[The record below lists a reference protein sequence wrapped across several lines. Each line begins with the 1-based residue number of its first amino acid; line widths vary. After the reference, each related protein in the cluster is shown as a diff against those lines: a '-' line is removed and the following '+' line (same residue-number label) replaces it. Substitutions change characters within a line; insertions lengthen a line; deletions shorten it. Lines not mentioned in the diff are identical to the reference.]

1 MTPKSGT
8 TFKYRGADGVHM
20 KILPS
25 SLREKKRYLAFR
37 LETEGDGPVD
47 RKALLDEVYHAT
59 QALLGDAGS
68 AEIGYRLMGFDGARG
83 ILRVGRGRVEE
94 ARAALATVYAIRGQ
108 RATIVVAG
116 VSGTIRAATEKY
128 IASEDIPST
137 NILSMQVSGTASGI
151 AVRRKGEEI
160 DIVPDDREA
169 LRRGNTRYLGLT
181 SSDIV
186 TNQPQE

>member
-1 MTPKSGT
+1 M
-8 TFKYRGADGVHM
+8 
-20 KILPS
+20 LPS

-37 LETEGDGPVD
+37 IDCEGDEPID
-47 RKALLDEVYHAT
+47 RKALQDEIYSAT

-68 AEIGYRLMGFDGARG
+68 AEIGYRLMDFDGRRG
-83 ILRVGRGRVEE
+83 ILRVGLATVEP

-108 RATIVVAG
+108 RAAIVVAG

-128 IASEDIPST
+128 IASEDIRST

-151 AVRRKGEEI
+151 AVREKGDEI
-160 DIVPDDREA
+160 DIVPDDQEA
-169 LRRGNTRYLGLT
+169 LRRGHTRWLGLA

>member
-1 MTPKSGT
+1 
-8 TFKYRGADGVHM
+8 M

-37 LETEGDGPVD
+37 LVFEGDEPVD
-47 RKALLDEVYHAT
+47 RKALLDEVYYAT
-59 QALLGDAGS
+59 QSLLGDRGS
-68 AEIGYRLMGFDGARG
+68 AEIGYRLMDFDGRKG
-83 ILRVGRGRVEE
+83 IMRVSLGSVEL
-94 ARAALATVYAIRGQ
+94 ARAALATVYAIKGQ
-108 RATIVVAG
+108 RAVIVVAG

-151 AVRRKGEEI
+151 AVREKGDEI
-160 DIVPDDREA
+160 DIVPDDKEA
-169 LRRGNTRYLGLT
+169 LRRGNTRWLGLS

-186 TNQPQE
+186 INQQQE

>member
-1 MTPKSGT
+1 
-8 TFKYRGADGVHM
+8 M

-37 LETEGDGPVD
+37 LVSEGDEPVD
-47 RKALLDEVYHAT
+47 RKAFLDEVYYAT
-59 QALLGDAGS
+59 QTLLGDHGS
-68 AEIGYRLMGFDGARG
+68 SEIGYRLMDFNGREGVMRVSLGA
-83 ILRVGRGRVEE
+83 VET
-94 ARAALATVYAIRGQ
+94 ARAALATVHTIKGQ
-108 RATIVVAG
+108 RSLIVVAG
-116 VSGTIRAATEKY
+116 ISGTIRAATEKY

-151 AVRRKGEEI
+151 AVREKGDEV

-169 LRRGNTRYLGLT
+169 LRRGNTRWLGLT

-186 TNQPQE
+186 INQPQE

>member
-1 MTPKSGT
+1 
-8 TFKYRGADGVHM
+8 M

-37 LETEGDGPVD
+37 LLAEGDELFD
-47 RKALLDEVYHAT
+47 RKALLDEVYYAT
-59 QALLGDAGS
+59 QSLFGDTGS
-68 AEIGYRLMGFDGARG
+68 AEIGYRLMDFDGRRG
-83 ILRVGRGRVEE
+83 ILRVRLDSVEL
-94 ARAALATVYAIRGQ
+94 ARAALATVHTSKGQ
-108 RATIVVAG
+108 RTVIIVAG

-137 NILSMQVSGTASGI
+137 NILSMQVSGTTSGI
-151 AVRRKGEEI
+151 AVREKGDEI

-169 LRRGNTRYLGLT
+169 LRRGNTRWLGLT

-186 TNQPQE
+186 INQPQE

>member
-1 MTPKSGT
+1 
-8 TFKYRGADGVHM
+8 M

-37 LETEGDGPVD
+37 LVFEGDEPVD
-47 RKALLDEVYHAT
+47 RKALLDEVYYAT
-59 QALLGDAGS
+59 QSLLGDRGS
-68 AEIGYRLMGFDGARG
+68 AEIGYRLMDFDGRKG
-83 ILRVGRGRVEE
+83 IMRVSLGSVEL
-94 ARAALATVYAIRGQ
+94 ARAALATVYAIKGQ
-108 RATIVVAG
+108 RAMIVVAG

-151 AVRRKGEEI
+151 AVREKGDEI
-160 DIVPDDREA
+160 DIVPDDKEA
-169 LRRGNTRYLGLT
+169 LRRGNTRWLGLS

-186 TNQPQE
+186 INQQQE

>member
-1 MTPKSGT
+1 
-8 TFKYRGADGVHM
+8 M

-37 LETEGDGPVD
+37 VVAEGDEAFD
-47 RKALLDEVYHAT
+47 RKAFLDEVYYAT
-59 QALLGDAGS
+59 QSLLGDAGS
-68 AEIGYRLMGFDGARG
+68 AEIGYRLMDFDGRRG
-83 ILRVGRGRVEE
+83 VLRVSLASVEA
-94 ARAALATVYAIRGQ
+94 ARAALATVCAIKGQ
-108 RATIVVAG
+108 RAAIVVAG

-151 AVRRKGEEI
+151 AVREKGEEI
-160 DIVPDDREA
+160 DIVPDDTEA
-169 LRRGNTRYLGLT
+169 LRRGNTRWLGLA

-186 TNQPQE
+186 INQPQE

>member
-1 MTPKSGT
+1 
-8 TFKYRGADGVHM
+8 M

-37 LETEGDGPVD
+37 LVAEGDEPFD
-47 RKALLDEVYHAT
+47 RKAFLDEVYYAT
-59 QALLGDAGS
+59 QSLFGDAGS
-68 AEIGYRLMGFDGARG
+68 AEIGYRLMDFDGRKG
-83 ILRVGRGRVEE
+83 ILRVGLGSVDT
-94 ARAALATVYAIRGQ
+94 ARAALATVHTIKGQ
-108 RATIVVAG
+108 RTVIVVAG

-151 AVRRKGEEI
+151 AVREKGDEI

-169 LRRGNTRYLGLT
+169 LRRGNTRWLGLA

-186 TNQPQE
+186 INQPQE

>member
-1 MTPKSGT
+1 
-8 TFKYRGADGVHM
+8 M

-37 LETEGDGPVD
+37 IDYEGDEPVD
-47 RKALLDEVYHAT
+47 RKALQDDVYHAS

-68 AEIGYRLMGFDGARG
+68 AEIGYRLMDFDGRRG
-83 ILRVGRGRVEE
+83 VLRVSLAAVET
-94 ARAALATVYAIRGQ
+94 ARAALATVHTIKGQ

-151 AVRRKGEEI
+151 AVREKGDEI
-160 DIVPDDREA
+160 DIIPDDREA
-169 LRRGNTRYLGLT
+169 LKRGNTRWLGLA

-186 TNQPQE
+186 INQPQE

>member
-1 MTPKSGT
+1 
-8 TFKYRGADGVHM
+8 M

-37 LETEGDGPVD
+37 LESEGDEAFD
-47 RKALLDEVYHAT
+47 RKALMEEVYHAT

-68 AEIGYRLMGFDGARG
+68 AEIGYRLMDFDGRRG
-83 ILRVGRGRVEE
+83 IMRVSLGAVEA

-108 RATIVVAG
+108 RVAIVVAG
-116 VSGTIRAATEKY
+116 ISGTIRAATEKY

-151 AVRRKGEEI
+151 AVRKKGDEI
-160 DIVPDDREA
+160 DIVPDDKEA
-169 LRRGNTRYLGLT
+169 LRRGNTRWLGLA

-186 TNQPQE
+186 INQPQE

>member
-1 MTPKSGT
+1 
-8 TFKYRGADGVHM
+8 M

-37 LETEGDGPVD
+37 LVSEGDELTD
-47 RKALLDEVYHAT
+47 RKALLDEVYYAT
-59 QALLGDAGS
+59 QSLLGDHGS
-68 AEIGYRLMGFDGARG
+68 AEIGYRLMDFDGRKG
-83 ILRVGRGRVEE
+83 VMRVSLETVEM
-94 ARAALATVYAIRGQ
+94 ARAALATVYAIKGQ
-108 RATIVVAG
+108 RTMIVVSG

-151 AVRRKGEEI
+151 AVREKGDEI

-169 LRRGNTRYLGLT
+169 LRRGNTRWLGLAST
-181 SSDIV
+181 DIV
-186 TNQPQE
+186 INQPQE

>member
-1 MTPKSGT
+1 
-8 TFKYRGADGVHM
+8 M

-25 SLREKKRYLAFR
+25 SLREKKRYLAFC
-37 LETEGDGPVD
+37 LDSEGDEPVD
-47 RKALLDEVYHAT
+47 RKALLDEVYYAT

-68 AEIGYRLMGFDGARG
+68 AEIGYRLMDFDGRRG
-83 ILRVGRGRVEE
+83 VLRVGLGSVER
-94 ARAALATVYAIRGQ
+94 ARAALATVTAIKGQ
-108 RATIVVAG
+108 RTAIVVRGA
-116 VSGTIRAATEKY
+116 SGTIRAATEKY
-128 IASEDIPST
+128 IASENIPST

-151 AVRRKGEEI
+151 AVREKGEEI

-169 LRRGNTRYLGLT
+169 LRRGNTRYLGLA